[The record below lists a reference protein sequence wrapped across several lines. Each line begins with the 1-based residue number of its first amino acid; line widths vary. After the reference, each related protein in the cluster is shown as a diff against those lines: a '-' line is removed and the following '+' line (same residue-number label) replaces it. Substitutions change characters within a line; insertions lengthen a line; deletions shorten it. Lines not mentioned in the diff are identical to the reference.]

1 MIRTPVHTIYNA
13 LDHKDAMNK
22 QLAGLSSSSKGASAL
37 VFALCALAISAVC
50 AQTYPN
56 RPIRLVTAAAGGGN
70 DVGARIIAQGL
81 TERLGQQVIVD
92 NRGGAH
98 VPANTVAKAV
108 PDGYTI
114 LVQNNTVWLAPLLE
128 KTAYDHFR
136 ELTPIVLTARAPNI
150 LVVHPALPVSSVK
163 ELIAAAKAAPG
174 TLNYASGV
182 VGSSNHIA
190 AELFKAMA
198 GVDLVRIG
206 YKGSGPA
213 LIDVMAGQVQMIFS
227 TVTGSLVH
235 VKTGRLK
242 ALAITSAQP
251 SPLAPGVPTIAASGV
266 PGYASEAIYGV
277 WAPAK
282 TPAGI
287 LNRLNQEIVTVL
299 TTPQNRERF
308 ISTGSEVVASTP
320 QVFAAEIKAETT
332 RLEKVFKSAGIRA
345 E

>member
-1 MIRTPVHTIYNA
+1 V
-13 LDHKDAMNK
+13 L
-22 QLAGLSSSSKGASAL
+22 L
-37 VFALCALAISAVC
+37 FALCALAVTAAC

-70 DVGARIIAQGL
+70 DVAARVIAHGL

-98 VPANTVAKAV
+98 VPQNTVAKAA

-136 ELTPIVLTARAPNI
+136 ELAPVTMTGRAPNI
-150 LVVHPALPVSSVK
+150 LVVHPSLAVGSVK

-174 TLNYASGV
+174 TINYASGV

-213 LIDVMAGQVQMIFS
+213 LIDVMAGQVKMMFA
-227 TVTGSLVH
+227 TVTSAWGH
-235 VKTGRLK
+235 VKSGKLK
-242 ALAITSAQP
+242 ALAITSAQS
-251 SPLAPGVPTIAASGV
+251 SPLAPGLPTIAASGV
-266 PGYASEAIYGV
+266 PGYAAEAIYGV

-282 TPAGI
+282 TPAAI
-287 LNRLNQEIVTVL
+287 VNRLNQEIVNVL
-299 TTPQNRERF
+299 NTPQNRDRF
-308 ISTGSEVVASTP
+308 ISTGVEVVGSTP
-320 QVFAAEIKAETT
+320 EVFAAEIKAETM
-332 RLEKVFKSAGIRA
+332 RLEKVFKAAGIKA
-345 E
+345 EGP